1 MLQMQYYTYK
11 LSKKQINHILNN
23 YNIKYNTMKS
33 EIEAKMN
40 LMIQVFLKDIYAFL
54 ENIEEIALEREK
66 LKDLDRTKQENKSL
80 KNQLQEK
87 SKNECRLK
95 SEIDAL
101 NKKLNVLKAKLNDN
115 NSDTIITEYT
125 NSQKQKKNSFTHT
138 AASSPNRFH
147 MRNQHI
153 KLDQMSKTISNSTT
167 NLNKISSS
175 YSGMYKTPKRPGVKT
190 KQLLTHNSSKVK
202 NAPFTYKDQTISS
215 SEANERKSVN
225 IIKDIPLFGFSKKDN
240 EKIKKNKSK
249 PPFSGGNNNN
259 ISNRIRIGASIANT
273 AITNESENED
283 QIEIGNVI
291 NQFNSLINGEI
302 DMLER
307 EEQELLSLIPST
319 ASS

>member
-33 EIEAKMN
+33 EIESKMN
-40 LMIQVFLKDIYAFL
+40 LMIQVFLKDILAFL
-54 ENIEEIALEREK
+54 ENIEEIALERDK
-66 LKDLDRTKQENKSL
+66 LKELDRTKQENKSL

-87 SKNECRLK
+87 AKNEYRLK
-95 SEIDAL
+95 NEIEAL
-101 NKKLNVLKAKLNDN
+101 NKKLNFLKAKINDS
-115 NSDTIITEYT
+115 NSDTIITEYS
-125 NSQKQKKNSFTHT
+125 NSQKSKKNSFAYTIAT
-138 AASSPNRFH
+138 SPNRFRL
-147 MRNQHI
+147 RNQHI
-153 KLDQMSKTISNSTT
+153 KLGQISKTISNSTT

-202 NAPFTYKDQTISS
+202 NTPFTYKDQTISS
-215 SEANERKSVN
+215 SETNERKSVN

-240 EKIKKNKSK
+240 EKTKKNKSK
-249 PPFSGGNNNN
+249 TPFSGGNNNN
-259 ISNRIRIGASIANT
+259 ISNRIKIGASIANA
-273 AITNESENED
+273 AISNESENEGH
-283 QIEIGNVI
+283 IEMENVI

-307 EEQELLSLIPST
+307 EEQELLSLIPTT

>member
-87 SKNECRLK
+87 SKNEYRLK
-95 SEIDAL
+95 SEIEAL

-125 NSQKQKKNSFTHT
+125 NSQKQKKKFIYTYCYKFT
-138 AASSPNRFH
+138 
-147 MRNQHI
+147 
-153 KLDQMSKTISNSTT
+153 
-167 NLNKISSS
+167 
-175 YSGMYKTPKRPGVKT
+175 
-190 KQLLTHNSSKVK
+190 
-202 NAPFTYKDQTISS
+202 
-215 SEANERKSVN
+215 
-225 IIKDIPLFGFSKKDN
+225 
-240 EKIKKNKSK
+240 
-249 PPFSGGNNNN
+249 
-259 ISNRIRIGASIANT
+259 
-273 AITNESENED
+273 
-283 QIEIGNVI
+283 
-291 NQFNSLINGEI
+291 
-302 DMLER
+302 
-307 EEQELLSLIPST
+307 
-319 ASS
+319 

>member
-87 SKNECRLK
+87 SKNENRLK

-125 NSQKQKKNSFTHT
+125 NSQKQKKNSFTP

-307 EEQELLSLIPST
+307 EEQELLSLIPSI